1 MSWGKS
7 ILDVSTEAVYL
18 WLPWKIRQPRLR
30 VREQRRYGDACLE
43 AGGNRLKHFRE
54 FEDWA
59 QAYDTAGISMRSR
72 QRHEVWI
79 RDYESSGR
87 KVLRM
92 EEDVSV
98 DIRMNQLM
106 RFLALD

>member
-1 MSWGKS
+1 
-7 ILDVSTEAVYL
+7 
-18 WLPWKIRQPRLR
+18 
-30 VREQRRYGDACLE
+30 
-43 AGGNRLKHFRE
+43 LKHFRE